1 MGKGRALGLC
11 KAEVEASSC
20 TTLTHP
26 GLAQHLALASLLEAR
41 VLAQF
46 YVEGVKIDPVLGRSS
61 LRLSGRL
68 RGDSF
73 KAFSCQDD
81 PVPALKQVWQP
92 ECYLLHVEQVA
103 ERTALRETL
112 ALASEPGSKSRGSS
126 SERGKVQSSKPNPS
140 PGGRLVT
147 QPSY

>member
-11 KAEVEASSC
+11 KAEEEASSW
-20 TTLTHP
+20 TTPTHP
-26 GLAQHLALASLLEAR
+26 GLAQHLALARFLEAW

-46 YVEGVKIDPVLGRSS
+46 YVEGMEIDPVLGRSS

-81 PVPALKQVWQP
+81 PVPARKQVWQP
-92 ECYLLHVEQVA
+92 EHHLLHVEQVA
-103 ERTALRETL
+103 EGAARRETL
-112 ALASEPGSKSRGSS
+112 ALASEPGSKCRGSY
-126 SERGKVQSSKPNPS
+126 SER
-140 PGGRLVT
+140 
-147 QPSY
+147 